1 MTTTTSVAVDA
12 LTELIAE
19 RQRFEGWIAALD
31 ERADTVPP
39 HILSRVRGDYASRLR
54 TVIDRLGEH
63 APDLREAIAGLE
75 ERMSSSNAA
84 ISEREEARLEGEL
97 RASVGE
103 YPPEKWQEI
112 REGLDSELAV
122 LEGERDALRK
132 ELDELRAI
140 YQQVVPPADG
150 QAMDGVDLGATQPL
164 RRAFTEPEPQ
174 APAAG
179 VPGSA
184 FEPPPPAAAAS
195 SPEAVQPRHDDRE
208 NLLSELAVYATDGLA
223 SSDES
228 GAAAASADAAPGD
241 GAKTLRCQEC
251 NALNYPTEWY
261 CERCGGELATI

>member
-1 MTTTTSVAVDA
+1 
-12 LTELIAE
+12 
-19 RQRFEGWIAALD
+19 
-31 ERADTVPP
+31 
-39 HILSRVRGDYASRLR
+39 
-54 TVIDRLGEH
+54 
-63 APDLREAIAGLE
+63 
-75 ERMSSSNAA
+75 MSSSNAA

-103 YPPEKWQEI
+103 YSPDKWQEI

-132 ELDELRAI
+132 ELDELRTI
-140 YQQVVPPADG
+140 YQQVVPPADV
-150 QAMDGVDLGATQPL
+150 QADVVDLGATQPL

-179 VPGSA
+179 VAGGT
-184 FEPPPPAAAAS
+184 FEQPPPAAAAS
-195 SPEAVQPRHDDRE
+195 APEAVQPRHDDRE
-208 NLLSELAVYATDGLA
+208 DLLSELAVYATDGRA

-228 GAAAASADAAPGD
+228 GAAAASAEAAAAD